1 MIPDW
6 PASSLFA
13 AAVIAVV
20 LGGCALITA
29 AVLVRALAVRLAA
42 PAVRCCRWCRTRADR
57 TLLAAVAW
65 RTSRDTPHPNPPRHR
80 GPA

>member
-29 AVLVRALAVRLAA
+29 AVLVRALAA
-42 PAVRCCRWCRTRADR
+42 PAARACRWTRTRAAR
-57 TLLAAVAW
+57 TALAAEAW
-65 RTSRDTPHPNPPRHR
+65 RTSRDTPHPHPPRHR
-80 GPA
+80 RPA

>member
-29 AVLVRALAVRLAA
+29 AVLVRALAA
-42 PAVRCCRWCRTRADR
+42 PAARCCRWCRDRADR
-57 TLLAAVAW
+57 AVLTAQAW
-65 RTSRDTPHPNPPRHR
+65 RTSRDTPHPHPPRHR
-80 GPA
+80 RPA

>member
-13 AAVIAVV
+13 AAVIAAV
-20 LGGCALITA
+20 ALVAA
-29 AVLVRALAVRLAA
+29 AVLVWALAA